1 MINSLF
7 NARLSCLSV
16 AKLRNN
22 AETEGLQMF
31 LKTSQMGS
39 ETFGKSKYT
48 FGKQLIAFYL
58 SKIWLYQIVCVTLP
72 HENM

>member
-1 MINSLF
+1 
-7 NARLSCLSV
+7 
-16 AKLRNN
+16 
-22 AETEGLQMF
+22 MF

-48 FGKQLIAFYL
+48 FRKQLIAFYL
-58 SKIWLYQIVCVTLP
+58 SKIWLYQIICITLP

>member
-1 MINSLF
+1 
-7 NARLSCLSV
+7 
-16 AKLRNN
+16 
-22 AETEGLQMF
+22 MF